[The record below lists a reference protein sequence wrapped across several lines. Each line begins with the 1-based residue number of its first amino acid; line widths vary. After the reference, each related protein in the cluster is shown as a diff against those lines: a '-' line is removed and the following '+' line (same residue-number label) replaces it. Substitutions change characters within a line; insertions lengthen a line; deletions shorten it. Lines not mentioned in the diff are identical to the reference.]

1 MLFFDLLIV
10 TRTQP
15 TKLGMQRTT
24 IEYFLPSLL
33 TKNPI
38 IGPTRMAPAGKRGPI
53 HPAKSNVTPSMSHGL
68 LILLALRFRLRH
80 NSWLILG
87 SAGDVQANALP
98 TLKDPKVTMIQ
109 GIILL

>member
-1 MLFFDLLIV
+1 MYYSLYNQVLSWLSNVPINILPIYNAMMLFFDLLIV

-53 HPAKSNVTPSMSHGL
+53 HPANSNVTPSMSH
-68 LILLALRFRLRH
+68 
-80 NSWLILG
+80 
-87 SAGDVQANALP
+87 
-98 TLKDPKVTMIQ
+98 
-109 GIILL
+109 